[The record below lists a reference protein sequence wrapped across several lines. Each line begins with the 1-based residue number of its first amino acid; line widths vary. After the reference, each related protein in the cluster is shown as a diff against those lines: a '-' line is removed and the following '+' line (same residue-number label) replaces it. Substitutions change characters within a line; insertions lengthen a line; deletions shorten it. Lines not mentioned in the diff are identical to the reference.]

1 MLNGYFFFVLF
12 AVVGIYLLDLTGRLL
27 NLSALRSELPDEFSD
42 VYDADEYTRSQEYTR
57 ERTRLA
63 IIEDSFDLIVFLAF
77 WWLGGFA
84 WLDEIVRG
92 LVENSILRGLLF
104 IGALGAAAQILAL
117 PLSIYGT
124 FVIEERANLY
134 RV

>member
-12 AVVGIYLLDLTGRLL
+12 AVIGIYLLDLTGRLL

-63 IIEDSFDLIVFLAF
+63 IIEDSFDLI
-77 WWLGGFA
+77 
-84 WLDEIVRG
+84 
-92 LVENSILRGLLF
+92 
-104 IGALGAAAQILAL
+104 ALHQMCKTHHREKL
-117 PLSIYGT
+117 
-124 FVIEERANLY
+124 
-134 RV
+134 